1 MTDHSHSQHNN
12 DHGHDHAHSHAPDV
26 SKNNAKRVLGAMI
39 LTATFMVAEI
49 IGGIVSGSLALI
61 ADAGHMATDAAALGL
76 AYYAFHLATRPADTS
91 RSYGYHRA
99 ETLAAFVNALA
110 MIALVAWIIFE
121 AVQRFF
127 EPVEIMGSLMLWV
140 AAGGLLIN
148 IASFWLLH
156 SGDKE
161 NLNMQGAAVHVM
173 GDLLGS
179 VAAIAAAIVIIFTG
193 WTPIDPL
200 LSIFVALLILR
211 SAFAL
216 AKQSGHILMEGT
228 PAGLDLNEV
237 CKDLNTSI
245 EGVEDVHHLHAW
257 SLTADRTI
265 MTLHARLTDGANA
278 DETVALIDKHLKDNF
293 GITHATVQVER
304 GAGCTPSAACC

>member
-1 MTDHSHSQHNN
+1 MSDHSHHHHDHN
-12 DHGHDHAHSHAPDV
+12 DHNHAHSHAPDV
-26 SKNNAKRVLGAMI
+26 TMSNAKRVLGAML

-76 AYYAFHLATRPADTS
+76 AYYAFRLATRPADTS

-110 MIALVAWIIFE
+110 MIALVVWIIIE
-121 AVQRFF
+121 AIQRFF
-127 EPVEIMGSLMLWV
+127 EPVEIMGNLMLWV
-140 AAGGLLIN
+140 AAGGLIIN
-148 IASFWLLH
+148 IISFWLLH

-179 VAAIAAAIVIIFTG
+179 VAAIAAAGIIILTG

-211 SAFAL
+211 SAFSL

-228 PAGLDLNEV
+228 PAGLDLDAV
-237 CKDLNTSI
+237 CRDLNSSI
-245 EGVEDVHHLHAW
+245 EGIEDVHHLHAW
-257 SLTADRTI
+257 SLTADRTM
-265 MTLHARLTDGANA
+265 MTLHARLSDSANA
-278 DETVALIDKHLKDNF
+278 DAIVALIDQHLKDNF

-304 GAGCTPSAACC
+304 GDGCTPDAACC